1 MTSWQPRC
9 SFSTFML
16 VSSRTCKDTW
26 WRFKGCIPICTWRP
40 WLGSPFYNDMNCRIE
55 TWELPYIIYIHLLC
69 IECLWRSLNALGN
82 IYIFRDQQQW
92 GHGHNGLKRDST
104 HCFQDNM
111 HQSMAKDSEDLSICQ
126 SFVQFYRVTRFQE
139 TNSVSKGFEP
149 SLIVCHPLPQV
160 RLRNSRNGWFRSNP
174 NQLVKHIPNFLDYI
188 PIFLYSSFPLV
199 YEPIEMLSRN
209 MIHIRRPLPSLGLGG
224 AAPGITVGVR
234 HGLVPA
240 LASKPQNLRSSFRR
254 RAACLAMVPP

>member
-1 MTSWQPRC
+1 LQRHLV
-9 SFSTFML
+9 TFQGL
-16 VSSRTCKDTW
+16 HPNLHLATVAGISILQWHELQNRN
-26 WRFKGCIPICTWRP
+26 
-40 WLGSPFYNDMNCRIE
+40 LRI
-55 TWELPYIIYIHLLC
+55 TIHYIYIYIHLLC

-160 RLRNSRNGWFRSNP
+160 GLRNSRNGWFRSNP

-188 PIFLYSSFPLV
+188 PISPWLKQPSS
-199 YEPIEMLSRN
+199 
-209 MIHIRRPLPSLGLGG
+209 GG
-224 AAPGITVGVR
+224 AVSTD
-234 HGLVPA
+234 
-240 LASKPQNLRSSFRR
+240 SLRS
-254 RAACLAMVPP
+254 A